1 MTANAKYLNKIVYP
15 ISLIKVGNNHF
26 NFSLVTEW
34 IRRSTHVSQPP
45 RGRRG
50 RDSHVKVTRIL
61 VGKLK

>member
-34 IRRSTHVSQPP
+34 IRR
-45 RGRRG
+45 
-50 RDSHVKVTRIL
+50 
-61 VGKLK
+61 